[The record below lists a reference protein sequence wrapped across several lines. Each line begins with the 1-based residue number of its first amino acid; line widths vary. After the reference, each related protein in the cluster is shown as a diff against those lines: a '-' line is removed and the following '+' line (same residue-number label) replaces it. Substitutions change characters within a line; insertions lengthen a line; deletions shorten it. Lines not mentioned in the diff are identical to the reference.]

1 MVRSMI
7 DEKRVDRLFDEGFDC
22 SQIVL
27 GEVSERLGMSREQ
40 AYATAA
46 CFGIGMA
53 QGGVCGAAT
62 GALIAIGLRYGN
74 TRSGDMESKKLV
86 FDKRDEFMRRFAE
99 MNGKVNC
106 PDLLGQRIDTLQ
118 DLFLTRTSGLYDRCP
133 GYCVNAVR
141 ILEDIL

>member
-1 MVRSMI
+1 MI
-7 DEKRVDRLFDEGFDC
+7 DEKTVDRLFDEGFDC

-27 GEVSERLGMSREQ
+27 GEVSEKLGMTKEQ
-40 AYATAA
+40 AYAVAS

-62 GALIAIGLRYGN
+62 GALMAIGLRYGN
-74 TRSGDMESKKLV
+74 VKSGDIQTKSVV
-86 FDKRDEFMRRFAE
+86 FEKRAEFMRRFAE

-118 DLFLTRTSGLYDRCP
+118 DLFLTRSTGLYFKCP
-133 GYCVNAVR
+133 GYCVNAVK
-141 ILEDIL
+141 ILEDML

>member
-1 MVRSMI
+1 MI
-7 DEKRVDRLFDEGFDC
+7 DEKMVDRLFDEGFDC

-27 GEVSERLGMSREQ
+27 GEVAERLGMTKEQ
-40 AYATAA
+40 AYAVAS

-62 GALIAIGLRYGN
+62 GALMAIGLRYGN
-74 TRSGDMESKKLV
+74 VKSGDIQTKSAV
-86 FDKRDEFMRRFAE
+86 FEKRAEFMRRFAE

-118 DLFLTRTSGLYDRCP
+118 DLFLTRSTGLYAKCP

-141 ILEDIL
+141 ILEDML

>member
-1 MVRSMI
+1 MI
-7 DEKRVDRLFDEGFDC
+7 DEKRVDRMFDEGFDC

-27 GEVSERLGMSREQ
+27 GEVSERLGISREQ
-40 AYATAA
+40 AYAAAA

-74 TRSGDMESKKLV
+74 TKPGDIESKSNV
-86 FDKRDEFMRRFAE
+86 FDKRAEFMRRFEE
-99 MNGKVNC
+99 MNGRVNC

-118 DLFLTRTSGLYDRCP
+118 DLFLTRSTGLYSRCP
-133 GYCVNAVR
+133 GFCVNAIR
-141 ILEDIL
+141 ILEDML

>member
-1 MVRSMI
+1 MI
-7 DEKRVDRLFDEGFDC
+7 DEKAVDRLFDEGFDC

-27 GEVSERLGMSREQ
+27 GEVSERLGMTREQ
-40 AYATAA
+40 AYAAAA

-53 QGGVCGAAT
+53 QGSVCGAAT

-74 TRSGDMESKKLV
+74 TSPGDMKSKAEV

-99 MNGKVNC
+99 MNGKVMC

-118 DLFLTRTSGLYDRCP
+118 DLFLTRTSGLYAKCP

-141 ILEDIL
+141 ILEDLL

>member
-1 MVRSMI
+1 MI
-7 DEKRVDRLFDEGFDC
+7 TEAEVQRMFDDGYDC

-27 GEVSERLGMSREQ
+27 AAVSERLGMTREQ
-40 AYATAA
+40 AFRAAA

-74 TRSGDMESKKLV
+74 DRPGDLAAKQKT
-86 FDKRDEFMRRFAE
+86 FDVRDEFIRRFVE
-99 MNGKVNC
+99 VNGRRDC
-106 PDLLGQRIDTLQ
+106 PDFLGRRVDTLQ
-118 DLFLTRTSGLYDRCP
+118 DLMLTKFTGIYDGCP

-141 ILEDIL
+141 ILEDLL

>member
-1 MVRSMI
+1 MI
-7 DEKRVDRLFDEGFDC
+7 DEKTVDRLFDEGFDC

-27 GEVSERLGMSREQ
+27 GEVSEKLGMTKEQ
-40 AYATAA
+40 AYAVAS

-62 GALIAIGLRYGN
+62 GALMAIGLRYGN
-74 TRSGDMESKKLV
+74 VKSGDIQTKSVV
-86 FDKRDEFMRRFAE
+86 FEKRAEFMRRFAE

-118 DLFLTRTSGLYDRCP
+118 DLFLTRSTGLYSKCP

-141 ILEDIL
+141 ILEDML

>member
-1 MVRSMI
+1 MI
-7 DEKRVDRLFDEGFDC
+7 DEKTVDRLFDEGFDC

-27 GEVSERLGMSREQ
+27 GEVSEKLGITREQ
-40 AYATAA
+40 AYAAAA

-53 QGGVCGAAT
+53 QGSVCGAAT
-62 GALIAIGLRYGN
+62 GALIARGLRYGN
-74 TRSGDMESKKLV
+74 TSPGDMKSKAEV

-99 MNGKVNC
+99 MNGKVMC

-118 DLFLTRTSGLYDRCP
+118 DLFLTRTSGLYAKCP

-141 ILEDIL
+141 ILEDLL

>member
-1 MVRSMI
+1 MI
-7 DEKRVDRLFDEGFDC
+7 DEKGVNRLFDEGFDC

-27 GEVSERLGMSREQ
+27 GEVSERLGISKER
-40 AYATAA
+40 AYAAAA

-74 TRSGDMESKKLV
+74 TVPGDLTAKSVV
-86 FDKRDEFMRRFAE
+86 FDKRAEFMRRFEE

-106 PDLLGQRIDTLQ
+106 PDLLGRRVDTLK
-118 DLFLTRTSGLYDRCP
+118 DLFLTRDSGIYDDCP
-133 GYCVNAVR
+133 RYCVNAIR
-141 ILEDIL
+141 ILEDML

>member
-1 MVRSMI
+1 MI

-27 GEVSERLGMSREQ
+27 GEVSERLGMTKEQ
-40 AYATAA
+40 AYAAAA

-74 TRSGDMESKKLV
+74 TKPGDMESKSTV
-86 FDKRDEFMRRFAE
+86 FDKRAEFMKRFAE

-118 DLFLTRTSGLYDRCP
+118 DLFMTRSTGLYSKCP

-141 ILEDIL
+141 ILEDML

>member
-1 MVRSMI
+1 MI

-27 GEVSERLGMSREQ
+27 GEVSERLGMTKEQ
-40 AYATAA
+40 AYAAAA

-62 GALIAIGLRYGN
+62 GALMAIGLRYGN
-74 TRSGDMESKKLV
+74 TKPGDMESKSTV
-86 FDKRDEFMRRFAE
+86 FDKRAEFMKRFAE
-99 MNGKVNC
+99 VNGKVHC

-118 DLFLTRTSGLYDRCP
+118 DLFMTRSTGLYSKCP
-133 GYCVNAVR
+133 GYCVNAFR
-141 ILEDIL
+141 ILEDML

>member
-1 MVRSMI
+1 MI
-7 DEKRVDRLFDEGFDC
+7 DEKAVDRLFDEGFDC

-27 GEVSERLGMSREQ
+27 GEVSERLGMTKEQ
-40 AYATAA
+40 AYAVAS

-62 GALIAIGLRYGN
+62 GALMAIGLRYGN
-74 TRSGDMESKKLV
+74 VKSGDIQTKSVV
-86 FDKRDEFMRRFAE
+86 FDKRAEFMRRFAE

-118 DLFLTRTSGLYDRCP
+118 DLFLTRSTGLYSKCP
-133 GYCVNAVR
+133 GYCANAVR
-141 ILEDIL
+141 ILEDML